1 MCTGK
6 RFHLKSEILC
16 IEETECGRVAVT
28 IPAGEVLMVLNG
40 PPPDDRRMV
49 EIEWVSGSSL
59 PLWTISAD
67 EGKKFDSGVRPQFSL
82 SDAHRRTYGV
92 VAAGRESFSKVPHFA
107 QLLCS

>member
-40 PPPDDRRMV
+40 PRPDDRRMV
-49 EIEWVSGSSL
+49 EIEWGERKLVTFVDDLRRRG
-59 PLWTISAD
+59 
-67 EGKKFDSGVRPQFSL
+67 EEVRF
-82 SDAHRRTYGV
+82 RRPTAV
-92 VAAGRESFSKVPHFA
+92 
-107 QLLCS
+107 